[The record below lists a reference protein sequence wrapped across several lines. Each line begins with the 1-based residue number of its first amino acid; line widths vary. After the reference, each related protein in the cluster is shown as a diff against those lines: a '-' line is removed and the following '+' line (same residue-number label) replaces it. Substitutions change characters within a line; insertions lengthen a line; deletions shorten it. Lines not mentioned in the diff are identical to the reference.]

1 MSRSPLAAERPLAPV
16 QWAAIL
22 GSIVILVWSVPGI
35 IVNPD
40 FATGDAATAE
50 RVLGVDMNGWH
61 AVSGFLVAIPGFLA
75 ALRRDWSALFCLAA
89 AAGLVATAIWALA
102 STQVAGGLFYFPNGE
117 ADAVLHLGTSA
128 IFIAGAV
135 SYYAGRG

>member
-1 MSRSPLAAERPLAPV
+1 M
-16 QWAAIL
+16 
-22 GSIVILVWSVPGI
+22 ILVWSVPGI

-135 SYYAGRG
+135 SHYAGRG